1 MRIANATLQTSPPPL
16 TPLMDRA
23 AALRAR
29 GEELF
34 VLAQAVVDYAPPAAF
49 TRALAEELGSDSVAI
64 HGYAPDPGT
73 PELRKVLA
81 GYMAR
86 SFGFEVDPE
95 RELLVTPGANH
106 AAYTVFSALLEP
118 GDEALLVSP
127 WYFNH
132 EMSVRLMGGRV
143 RWVTAR
149 ASDEFVPSVADI
161 LAAWTPATRVLV
173 LVNPNNPTGARYPD
187 AWIGE
192 VGEALEADPRW
203 RDVWLLCDQTYQEIH
218 YGEAHPL
225 SAASVDALR
234 GRTLTVSSFSKSCA
248 LAGWRLGFL
257 AGPAEFIEQA
267 LKIQDSSVI
276 CAPHA
281 AQRALAKALG
291 DSDALDA
298 YLAEKRSLLRVRRD
312 ALLEPLLPDPRLE
325 LHVPGGACFAF
336 VGLPEGVD
344 AEPFAWELLEKRRVV
359 VVPGVHFGEDWTRYI
374 RLSFGS
380 GSETYLR
387 EAAGR
392 VNSFL
397 DEWRT

>member
-1 MRIANATLQTSPPPL
+1 
-16 TPLMDRA
+16 MDRA

-49 TRALAEELGSDSVAI
+49 TRSLAEELGSDSVAI

-73 PELRKVLA
+73 PELREVLA
-81 GYMAR
+81 GYIAR
-86 SFGFEVDPE
+86 SFGFEADPE

-132 EMSVRLMGGRV
+132 EMSVRLLGGRV

-149 ASDEFVPSVADI
+149 ASEEFVPSVADI
-161 LAAWTPATRVLV
+161 LAAWTPA
-173 LVNPNNPTGARYPD
+173 
-187 AWIGE
+187 
-192 VGEALEADPRW
+192 
-203 RDVWLLCDQTYQEIH
+203 QTYQEIH
-218 YGEAHPL
+218 YGEGHPL
-225 SAASVDALR
+225 SPASLDALR

-281 AQRALAKALG
+281 AQRALAKVLG

-312 ALLEPLLPDPRLE
+312 ALLEPLISDSRLAI
-325 LHVPGGACFAF
+325 HTPGGACFAF

-344 AEPFAWELLEKRRVV
+344 AEAFAWELLEKRRVV

-397 DEWRT
+397 DELRA